1 MYVFQIKVF
10 KMFKPFLKVTN
21 TISKIWIRI
30 IEFLNPVPPQTD
42 AELYCIPATQFSGPK
57 CRRKSEFLSFHI
69 IGQNLKF
76 PLLSSWLADFS
87 LSELLKTCAK
97 VKSGRINS
105 GGSQLFPPLSF
116 ARFLKCYF
124 QGSTST
130 YFYIGKD
137 SPSLVLSLQF
147 RIRIKPIPYY
157 LSIFVNYLKKHIKFN
172 QKEES
177 TNYSICHFLFHT
189 TVLYI
194 THIPTFTG
202 PDLEI

>member
-1 MYVFQIKVF
+1 M
-10 KMFKPFLKVTN
+10 
-21 TISKIWIRI
+21 
-30 IEFLNPVPPQTD
+30 
-42 AELYCIPATQFSGPK
+42 
-57 CRRKSEFLSFHI
+57 
-69 IGQNLKF
+69 
-76 PLLSSWLADFS
+76 
-87 LSELLKTCAK
+87 
-97 VKSGRINS
+97 KSGRINS

-137 SPSLVLSLQF
+137 SPSLVLSLEF

-177 TNYSICHFLFHT
+177 TNYSICLFLFHT

-202 PDLEI
+202 PDLEIYNFYFSVLLRFAVSGSRTIIPDPYPGISS